1 MLKKT
6 GAVVVN
12 RRELLALALGAVSGG
27 GICAEQD
34 GVAPLHI
41 VTTHLPP
48 LVMESGHQAGALR
61 ELVDALCRRLEVA
74 PDLAFMPW
82 RRALHLATTMPRT
95 AIFPLTCQ
103 ADREA
108 RFRWLAPL
116 YKEHYIFMTQ
126 QGSSFDVQRPQDMT
140 GKRIAL
146 LRGAA
151 QAAILAELGFRNLV
165 EASSIDDVHRYLLAG
180 MADAAFG
187 ERAIIRSSLVSR
199 GQEKDFRLSSPVR
212 STQAWLAGSLD
223 IGEAEARRWRAAMD
237 ELLADGTQRRIFRQY
252 GLG

>member
-1 MLKKT
+1 M
-6 GAVVVN
+6 
-12 RRELLALALGAVSGG
+12 ALGAASGSG
-27 GICAEQD
+27 VCAEQD
-34 GVAPLHI
+34 GLRPLHI

-48 LVMESGHQAGALR
+48 LVMESGNQAGALR
-61 ELVDALCRRLEVA
+61 ELVDALCRRLDVA
-74 PDLAFMPW
+74 PDVAFMPW

-95 AIFPLTCQ
+95 AIFPLTRQ

-108 RFRWLAPL
+108 SFRWLAPL
-116 YKEHYIFMTQ
+116 YKEHYIFMAQ
-126 QGSSFDVQRPQDMT
+126 QGGSFDVQHPQDMR

-151 QAAILAELGFRNLV
+151 QSAILAELGFRHLV

-187 ERAIIRSSLVSR
+187 ERAIIHRSLVSR
-199 GQEKDFRLSSPVR
+199 GQEKDFRLSRPVR

-223 IGEAEARRWRAAMD
+223 IGEAEARRYRAAMD
-237 ELLADGTQRRIFRQY
+237 EMIADGTQRRIFKQY
-252 GLG
+252 GLA